1 MRVPEMAAQDKDS
14 EIIMEASDLDLFGFN
29 EALLG

>member
-14 EIIMEASDLDLFGFN
+14 EIIMEVSDLGLFGFN